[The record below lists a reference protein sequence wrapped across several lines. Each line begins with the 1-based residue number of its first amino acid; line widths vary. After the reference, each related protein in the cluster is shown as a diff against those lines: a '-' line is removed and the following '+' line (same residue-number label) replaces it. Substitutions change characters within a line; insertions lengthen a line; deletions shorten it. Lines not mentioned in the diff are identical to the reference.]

1 VYYSINEEA
10 SFGLDSSEKR
20 VQFVGIA
27 EHVGHAM
34 TFKILA
40 EDTLKIIY
48 HSCVHAATEPVSAL
62 EEHIWMV
69 VLCPQSL
76 ASRHNT
82 ADGEHSDF
90 LMPFVNPGDLIGKT
104 FLISQE

>member
-1 VYYSINEEA
+1 MYYSINEEA

-34 TFKILA
+34 TFKILS

-48 HSCVHAATEPVSAL
+48 HSCVHAATEPASANL
-62 EEHIWMV
+62 SAECVCTGGTHMDGGV
-69 VLCPQSL
+69 VPTVIGFSPQYC
-76 ASRHNT
+76 
-82 ADGEHSDF
+82 
-90 LMPFVNPGDLIGKT
+90 
-104 FLISQE
+104 